1 MSTSIAVIA
10 ATQAASHHAHGHAA
24 STSES
29 TAAGAGAREGEGQDV
44 GQTLITDEIITFRSP
59 AVRELPLGWY
69 PPQFE
74 IAYSS
79 LPPLPHLPK
88 CVDNQ
93 PFKHKSWLAQH
104 MGEEAFGA
112 KLEQASQKRVEWL
125 GDSILSASC
134 STFIFDHPT
143 NPESG
148 VCTVSSFTRCN

>member
-1 MSTSIAVIA
+1 MSITTTVIA
-10 ATQAASHHAHGHAA
+10 TRAVSDDIRASSMSERTTMKAHETTRQNA
-24 STSES
+24 
-29 TAAGAGAREGEGQDV
+29 
-44 GQTLITDEIITFRSP
+44 GQTLNTQEIVTFRSP
-59 AVRELPLGWY
+59 AERELPLQWH

-74 IAYSS
+74 IAYNR
-79 LPPLPHLPK
+79 LPPLPSLPK